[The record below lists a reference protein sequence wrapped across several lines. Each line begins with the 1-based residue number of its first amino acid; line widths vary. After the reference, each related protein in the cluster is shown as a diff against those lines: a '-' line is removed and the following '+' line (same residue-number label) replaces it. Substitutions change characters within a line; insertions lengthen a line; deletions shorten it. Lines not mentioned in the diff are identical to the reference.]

1 MPKISYQEIVTPEN
15 RKGLTRKSDE
25 LGSKKVKTLTIDRT
39 INDESLWCVKIFD
52 GNSVF
57 RRPCKLST
65 LNESFSKQKLSW
77 NVKVIGQWIG
87 MNGRDYK
94 QF

>member
-1 MPKISYQEIVTPEN
+1 MSKQKIAEN

-25 LGSKKVKTLTIDRT
+25 IESKKVKTLNIDRT
-39 INDESLWCVKIFD
+39 INDESLWYVEIFD
-52 GNSVF
+52 GENIS

-65 LNESFSKQKLSW
+65 LTESFNKQKLSLI
-77 NVKVIGQWIG
+77 VKVIGQWIE
-87 MNGRDYK
+87 MNGRNYK

>member
-1 MPKISYQEIVTPEN
+1 MSKQKIAEN

-25 LGSKKVKTLTIDRT
+25 IESKKVKTLNIDRT
-39 INDESLWCVKIFD
+39 INDESLWYVEIFD
-52 GNSVF
+52 GENIF

-65 LNESFSKQKLSW
+65 LTESFNKQKVSW
-77 NVKVIGQWIG
+77 IVKVIGQWIE
-87 MNGRDYK
+87 MNGRNYK